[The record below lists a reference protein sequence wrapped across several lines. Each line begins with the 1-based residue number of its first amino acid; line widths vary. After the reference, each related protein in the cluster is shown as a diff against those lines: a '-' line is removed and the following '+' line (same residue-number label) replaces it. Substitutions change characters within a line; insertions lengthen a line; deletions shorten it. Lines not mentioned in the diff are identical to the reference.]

1 MKLSQIVGS
10 QADFGQLLKTSI
22 FFHQNETRREEP
34 ELGF

>member
-22 FFHQNETRREEP
+22 FVHQNETRREEP